1 MSPWLLIHLL
11 LQLLLLLH
19 HRLNPKQT
27 RHSSHGTYFVCVCV
41 NLKVKSKNAQT
52 RSILTPLHVL
62 SAGFGNISPHTEG
75 GRIFCIVYALLGI
88 PLFGF
93 LLAGVGDQLGSI
105 FSKGIG
111 RVEEMFVVSREK
123 HALISFQY
131 NLIFFFS

>member
-1 MSPWLLIHLL
+1 MEPI
-11 LQLLLLLH
+11 
-19 HRLNPKQT
+19 
-27 RHSSHGTYFVCVCV
+27 FVCVCV

-131 NLIFFFS
+131 NLIFFFPDELMIRMQFILYLYCIIFNPIVCKCLT